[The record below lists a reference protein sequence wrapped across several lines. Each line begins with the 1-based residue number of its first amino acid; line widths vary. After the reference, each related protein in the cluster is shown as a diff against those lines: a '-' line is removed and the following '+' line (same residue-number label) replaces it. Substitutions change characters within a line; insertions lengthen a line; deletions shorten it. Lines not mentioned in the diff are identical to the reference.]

1 MAAPHVTGTAALLK
15 SYNSSFTPFQIK
27 WIIENSVDKITS
39 LDGLCVTGGTVN
51 AYNALRSASTMTRVF
66 NNFGY
71 NGSTY
76 YWNGK
81 VDMFVSD
88 PTAFEVDSTNTMVF
102 SEDSKL
108 SFWLDTKSSHN
119 AWSAINGTVT
129 FELKLDATDSIMQIE
144 GNDSHVSTI
153 SVSILNNV
161 SLGNTSFTINTADL
175 SLPGTQ
181 SYTLTLTSVMNRA
194 SWTDTDV
201 ETFTFIVEPP
211 LFA

>member
-1 MAAPHVTGTAALLK
+1 
-15 SYNSSFTPFQIK
+15 
-27 WIIENSVDKITS
+27 
-39 LDGLCVTGGTVN
+39 
-51 AYNALRSASTMTRVF
+51 MTRVF

-181 SYTLTLTSVMNRA
+181 SYFDSH
-194 SWTDTDV
+194 
-201 ETFTFIVEPP
+201 
-211 LFA
+211 